1 MCCADAYRAA
11 WCGDLVQRQM
21 QMGVCVDMAK
31 LRVTGWCQGWD
42 RLTCDDAGDRVD
54 DVPLPG
60 CETARA

>member
-1 MCCADAYRAA
+1 
-11 WCGDLVQRQM
+11 
-21 QMGVCVDMAK
+21 MGVCVDMAK